1 MQTILGSGGAIAN
14 VLAKELLAY
23 TKDIQ
28 LVSRNPVKVNE
39 TDTLLALDLC
49 DKQDVIKALEGSEVA
64 YLTVGLTY
72 DLKTWQAKWP
82 VIMQNTIEACLAN
95 NCRLVFFDN
104 IYMYDGNDLSNMT
117 ESMPLNPPSEKGK
130 IRKQIVDA
138 LFDAVNHKGLKAL
151 VARSADFYGPGIK
164 QTSMLTETVVKP
176 LSTGSTANWLMGD
189 GYKHAFTYTLDAGK
203 ACAILGNS
211 TDAYGEVWHLPTAT
225 NPPTGK
231 QWVEAFASQLNAK
244 PKYRVVGKGF
254 VRFLGLFIPAMRE
267 SVEMLYQYNRDYV
280 FNSQKFDSKYNFK
293 PTPYLDGIKHIVDA
307 DYKK

>member
-49 DKQDVIKALEGSEVA
+49 DKQGLIQALKGSEVA

-72 DLKTWQAKWP
+72 NLKVWRDQWP
-82 VIMQNTIEACLAN
+82 TIMQNTIEACVAN

-104 IYMYDGNDLSNMT
+104 IYMYDGSDLSNMT
-117 ESMPLNPPSEKGK
+117 ESTPQNPPSEKGK
-130 IRKQIVDA
+130 LRKQIVDT
-138 LFDAVNHKGLKAL
+138 LFEAAEKRGLKAL

-164 QTSMLTETVVKP
+164 QTSMLTETIIKP
-176 LSTGSTANWLMGD
+176 LSTGGTANCLMSD
-189 GYKHAFTYTLDAGK
+189 QYRHAFTYTPDAAK
-203 ACAILGNS
+203 ACAILGNTES
-211 TDAYGEVWHLPTAT
+211 AFGEVWHLPTAP
-225 NPPTGK
+225 NPLTAK
-231 QWVEAFASQLNAK
+231 QWVEAFAQELQVK

-280 FNSQKFDSKYNFK
+280 FNSDKFESKFQFK
-293 PTPYLDGIKHIVDA
+293 PTPYTIGIQEIVAA
-307 DYKK
+307 DYRK